1 MGSHVATIHQSGKGV
16 LMTTEDVEHIVKL
29 LQGIQQNLDGIVNGE
44 VSWISIVLCILLVGG
59 ILTMWTGER
68 ERKQMK
74 EQLERIEQKLDQT
87 RQCNSTH

>member
-1 MGSHVATIHQSGKGV
+1 
-16 LMTTEDVEHIVKL
+16 MTTEDVEHIVKL